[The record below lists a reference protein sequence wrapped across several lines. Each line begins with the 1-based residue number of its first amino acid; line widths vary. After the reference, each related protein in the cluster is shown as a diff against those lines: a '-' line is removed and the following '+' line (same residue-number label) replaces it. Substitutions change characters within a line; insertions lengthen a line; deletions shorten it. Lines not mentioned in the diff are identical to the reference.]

1 MGHSDIEEMT
11 SEEASL
17 ISLNPCSNGWGT
29 LTTKDDIPG
38 RFVDVL
44 ILVLMDGAL

>member
-1 MGHSDIEEMT
+1 MGHSDTLMT
-11 SEEASL
+11 IYSTAD

-29 LTTKDDIPG
+29 LTREYEVSPMFSI
-38 RFVDVL
+38 VL